1 MSVCLWNSWNCL
13 FDQWNSENPVIE
25 MTHLAFQII
34 QTQASWKIEFMR
46 IFGEFGGDSIW
57 SFYDRCLCLRTTL
70 LGNPRPYKF
79 SPWENFWIPATNCP
93 PRNARCS
100 ISIRNSET
108 KQALK
113 NIIKL
118 DRAYSTRI
126 PKPNRPQKYRY
137 YYCICWLW
145 LPNLAIWLNDQ
156 VIWLS
161 SSKRRKRKEKKNN
174 NLIICFPSLYA
185 FH

>member
-13 FDQWNSENPVIE
+13 FDQWNSKNPVIE

-34 QTQASWKIEFMR
+34 QTQASWKKEFMR

-79 SPWENFWIPATNCP
+79 SPWEIFWIPATNCS

-118 DRAYSTRI
+118 DREYSTRI
-126 PKPNRPQKYRY
+126 PKPNRPKSTTIIIVYVDSGY
-137 YYCICWLW
+137 LIWPSGLMIESFGY
-145 LPNLAIWLNDQ
+145 LPL
-156 VIWLS
+156 
-161 SSKRRKRKEKKNN
+161 KEEKEK
-174 NLIICFPSLYA
+174 
-185 FH
+185 